1 MCCFPASQICLVS
14 WNWHWESCLW
24 CFCLV
29 FGDGENLFECL
40 QFGGVFIVWLV
51 VVCALGGS
59 TKFIFRPRCAEWVPL
74 HELSCRSLVYECRF
88 LLERVLNKNAQD
100 LGHRQFMFC
109 RPCLSDTRCR
119 KGWRIQCEQEEVW
132 SWWVGLGRR
141 RLPPSCIGA
150 CVICRLNA
158 SCNACT
164 IEPHRSPDSVRPHC
178 GFLETKI
185 YLIIYR
191 RLVVCS

>member
-1 MCCFPASQICLVS
+1 MLGWLELALGEFSVVFLFS
-14 WNWHWESCLW
+14 L
-24 CFCLV
+24 

-59 TKFIFRPRCAEWVPL
+59 TKFIFRPRCAEGVPL

-109 RPCLSDTRCR
+109 RPCLSDTRC
-119 KGWRIQCEQEEVW
+119 
-132 SWWVGLGRR
+132 L
-141 RLPPSCIGA
+141 
-150 CVICRLNA
+150 
-158 SCNACT
+158 
-164 IEPHRSPDSVRPHC
+164 
-178 GFLETKI
+178 
-185 YLIIYR
+185 
-191 RLVVCS
+191 

>member
-1 MCCFPASQICLVS
+1 MKTQNDGTVVRHLLFFHESFSFVWDVSVSGMCCFPASQICLVS
-14 WNWHWESCLW
+14 WNWHWESVLW
-24 CFCLV
+24 CCCLV

-100 LGHRQFMFC
+100 LGQRQFMFC
-109 RPCLSDTRCR
+109 RPCLSDTRC
-119 KGWRIQCEQEEVW
+119 
-132 SWWVGLGRR
+132 L
-141 RLPPSCIGA
+141 
-150 CVICRLNA
+150 
-158 SCNACT
+158 
-164 IEPHRSPDSVRPHC
+164 
-178 GFLETKI
+178 
-185 YLIIYR
+185 
-191 RLVVCS
+191 